1 MAGDATDWTAV
12 LDGLLASDRVAF
24 AELNRLITTTLA
36 QLRAWDF
43 RDEWDD
49 LRQEVLLAL
58 VASARAGRLRDPR
71 ALVGYV
77 RIVTRN
83 KFMDRLKRHLRHQED
98 AHLPWDEQT
107 ADGFALPAEHAA
119 RHDLG
124 VALATLTPEERRVVD
139 GVFGDGKTYQE
150 VSDEA
155 GLPLGTMK
163 RRLRTA
169 IASLRRR
176 LAGQTE

>member
-1 MAGDATDWTAV
+1 MAGRTIDWTAV

-24 AELNRLITTTLA
+24 AELNRLITTTLS

-58 VASARAGRLRDPR
+58 VASAQAGRLRDAR

-83 KFMDRLKRHLRHQED
+83 KFMDRLKRHLRQHED
-98 AHLPWDEQT
+98 DHLPWDDET
-107 ADGFALPAEHAA
+107 ADGFALPSQDAA
-119 RHDLG
+119 LHDLG
-124 VALATLTPEERRVVD
+124 AALDALGADERRVVQ
-139 GVFGDGKTYQE
+139 GVFVDGKTYRE
-150 VSDEA
+150 VSDDT
-155 GLPLGTMK
+155 GIPLGTMK

-169 IASLRRR
+169 MTALRRR
-176 LAGQTE
+176 LVGHAE

>member
-1 MAGDATDWTAV
+1 MAERAIDWTAV

-24 AELNRLITTTLA
+24 AELNRLITATLG
-36 QLRAWDF
+36 QLRAFDF

-58 VASARAGRLRDPR
+58 VASARAGRLREPR

-98 AHLPWDEQT
+98 AHFPWDDET
-107 ADGFALPAEHAA
+107 AGGFAVAEQDSALT
-119 RHDLG
+119 DLG
-124 VALATLTPEERRVVD
+124 AALATLSVDERRVVE
-139 GVFGDGKTYQE
+139 GVFADGKTYQE
-150 VSDEA
+150 VSDDT
-155 GLPLGTMK
+155 GIPLGTMK

-169 IASLRRR
+169 MAALRRR
-176 LAGQTE
+176 LAGEVE

>member
-1 MAGDATDWTAV
+1 MAGDAIDWTAV
-12 LDGLLASDRVAF
+12 LDGLLASDRAAF
-24 AELNRLITTTLA
+24 AELNRLITTTLG

-43 RDEWDD
+43 RDDWDD

-58 VASARAGRLRDPR
+58 VASAKAGRLRDPR
-71 ALVGYV
+71 AVVGYV

-107 ADGFALPAEHAA
+107 ADGFAVAAHDPAL
-119 RHDLG
+119 HDLG
-124 VALATLTPEERRVVD
+124 AALGALSADERRVVE
-139 GVFGDGKTYQE
+139 GVFADGKSYQE
-150 VSDEA
+150 VSEA
-155 GLPLGTMK
+155 TGIPLGTMK

-169 IASLRRR
+169 LDTLRRR
-176 LAGQTE
+176 VAGTAE